1 MQNKGAVVKE
11 HAKVFHRATRRHESR
26 CRVRRPRGTEER
38 AGPAGAR
45 GAGGELLA
53 VLHTIGQ
60 SAGAHG
66 GRSGF
71 TGTGA

>member
-1 MQNKGAVVKE
+1 MQKKAAVVKE
-11 HAKVFHRATRRHESR
+11 HAKVFHRATRRHE
-26 CRVRRPRGTEER
+26 CRVRRRRGTEER

-45 GAGGELLA
+45 GGGCELLA
-53 VLHTIGQ
+53 ALHTIGQ

-71 TGTGA
+71 TGTGP

>member
-1 MQNKGAVVKE
+1 MNAECKG
-11 HAKVFHRATRRHESR
+11 RG
-26 CRVRRPRGTEER
+26 PRGTEER

-45 GAGGELLA
+45 GGGCELLA
-53 VLHTIGQ
+53 ALHTIGQ

-71 TGTGA
+71 TGTGP